1 MATAESNRAIPA
13 YQAGP
18 FDQLGRGQRMMEDPS
33 PSALPRAHP
42 ASNGRRPP
50 GRFTI
55 QKSRERSSRSPG
67 HLSVPPFA
75 FGATPARLSG
85 SLSTRKTENSNP
97 RPFRTPTGFQ
107 PAPVASQVHLPRRA
121 EKSNP
126 TVLPAHPLA
135 TEPGTPVRFTFPEC
149 RTADSNRDP
158 PRSER
163 GASTKVG
170 LVRHAPQR
178 ACSGNR
184 TPTASVPRR
193 RAYRCH

>member
-107 PAPVASQVHLPRRA
+107 PAPVARQVHLPRRA

-135 TEPGTPVRFTFPEC
+135 AEPGYLAGSLSVAPLGFE
-149 RTADSNRDP
+149 
-158 PRSER
+158 PRSHRVWEDPAR
-163 GASTKVG
+163 PT
-170 LVRHAPQR
+170 LEQR
-178 ACSGNR
+178 LLRSDLECGVFHVSH
-184 TPTASVPRR
+184 TCM
-193 RAYRCH
+193 Y